1 MPFGAFFVSM
11 KNRYVLFYGVFFLFA
26 LFYAFVN
33 PFNNS
38 SHIPGCFIYQNT
50 GIFCPGCGLQR
61 ALHAFFTGDF
71 VLAFSMNPLV
81 FLALIILC
89 VDFLFLLLKW
99 ERYRP
104 VPPIVNSHAA
114 LLTIAIILF
123 LFMILRNVNSECL
136 EFLKP
141 LG

>member
-11 KNRYVLFYGVFFLFA
+11 KNRYILFYGVFFLFA

-33 PFNNS
+33 PFNHDS
-38 SHIPGCFIYQNT
+38 SLPGCFIYQNT

-71 VLAFSMNPLV
+71 ALAFSMNPLV
-81 FLALIILC
+81 FLALVILC
-89 VDFLFLLLKW
+89 IDFLFLLLKW
-99 ERYRP
+99 ERLRL

-114 LLTIAIILF
+114 LITIVVILV
-123 LFMILRNVNSECL
+123 LFMVLRNVNSEYL

>member
-1 MPFGAFFVSM
+1 MPFGAFFLSM
-11 KNRYVLFYGVFFLFA
+11 KNRYLVFYGVFFLVA

-38 SHIPGCFIYQNT
+38 SHMPGCFIYQNT

-71 VLAFSMNPLV
+71 MLAFSMNPLV

-89 VDFLFLLLKW
+89 IDFLFLLLKW

-104 VPPIVNSHAA
+104 VPPMVNSHAA

-123 LFMILRNVNSECL
+123 LFMVLRNVNSEYL

-141 LG
+141 MG